1 MRVPCMAS
9 WLPRLCMFCG
19 IVGYRVGC
27 RLIHLMS
34 GLAGVMQD
42 IVDEYRLLAKQIHT
56 IASHV

>member
-1 MRVPCMAS
+1 MAS